1 MAAYLTALGKVSK
14 KWILDDTNQTK
25 TFLKR

>member
-14 KWILDDTNQTK
+14 KWTLNYKNQTK
-25 TFLKR
+25 IF